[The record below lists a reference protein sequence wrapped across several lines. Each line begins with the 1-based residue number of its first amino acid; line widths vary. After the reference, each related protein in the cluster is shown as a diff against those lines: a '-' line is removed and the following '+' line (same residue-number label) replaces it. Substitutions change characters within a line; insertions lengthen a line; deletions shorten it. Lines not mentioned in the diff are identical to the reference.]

1 MLFLDFFRNASAR
14 AGRLPRILGPG
25 TVAVWFSVLVASGC
39 ANSADSSP
47 EAAGDGDASGDGDS
61 PGDPTSDETM
71 RFEPSGT
78 LMLAPSEAA
87 RLEVVVSPARRQ
99 TVTFEL
105 LTESVEFDGFLLEN
119 SARVDEN
126 GIATVE
132 LKAPTHPSIF
142 TARASLGEGL
152 QVTRAISVS
161 DQGYG
166 TVKVVPSY
174 SGLRSVNQWTA
185 SARAGTTCEAL
196 GSLWNDGPLVST
208 GGTQA
213 TIEGVPAGPSIAVAV
228 RGGQLV
234 SGCTTVTGLADGDT
248 KVIDVLVVDRPLD
261 VQNGRLNVTLG
272 VESMTTAFASH
283 LEAAVAEGLAAF
295 RAEDDTDANA
305 FLTKMGA
312 ELEGAEA
319 TDFSESIATHSLVAE
334 AEQVWSAPSPIS
346 ERIEQLLLDAANSI
360 PGEAVFVGE
369 LELEG
374 ASSPFTL
381 SEAGGVPAAVSG
393 FFQSSVWSA
402 MGEAGDT
409 LVIGGTLSYEPLRWL
424 AGIADTGFVGGG
436 SQALVDEATCI
447 QLADA
452 LISAAGGSTHGTCD
466 NECLQGLCEQAARSI
481 WLDVSTAGTGL
492 SSLQV
497 GMSGEVVLTGPAH
510 IKSML
515 GQWVG
520 RRGDEDTS
528 LKGSATLTRM
538 PEE

>member
-1 MLFLDFFRNASAR
+1 
-14 AGRLPRILGPG
+14 
-25 TVAVWFSVLVASGC
+25 
-39 ANSADSSP
+39 
-47 EAAGDGDASGDGDS
+47 
-61 PGDPTSDETM
+61 
-71 RFEPSGT
+71 
-78 LMLAPSEAA
+78 
-87 RLEVVVSPARRQ
+87 
-99 TVTFEL
+99 
-105 LTESVEFDGFLLEN
+105 ESVEFDGFLLEN

-283 LEAAVAEGLAAF
+283 LEAAVAE
-295 RAEDDTDANA
+295 
-305 FLTKMGA
+305 
-312 ELEGAEA
+312 
-319 TDFSESIATHSLVAE
+319 
-334 AEQVWSAPSPIS
+334 
-346 ERIEQLLLDAANSI
+346 
-360 PGEAVFVGE
+360 
-369 LELEG
+369 
-374 ASSPFTL
+374 
-381 SEAGGVPAAVSG
+381 
-393 FFQSSVWSA
+393 
-402 MGEAGDT
+402 
-409 LVIGGTLSYEPLRWL
+409 
-424 AGIADTGFVGGG
+424 
-436 SQALVDEATCI
+436 
-447 QLADA
+447 
-452 LISAAGGSTHGTCD
+452 
-466 NECLQGLCEQAARSI
+466 
-481 WLDVSTAGTGL
+481 
-492 SSLQV
+492 
-497 GMSGEVVLTGPAH
+497 
-510 IKSML
+510 
-515 GQWVG
+515 
-520 RRGDEDTS
+520 
-528 LKGSATLTRM
+528 
-538 PEE
+538 